1 MGKRILLADDSVT
14 IHKVVELTFLD
25 EDYQVEAV
33 SNGDEAIA
41 RLAGEAPDLVIADV
55 HMPPGPSGYEV
66 VDKVREM
73 HPGVPVLLLAG
84 AFEAFDEERAA
95 AADAYLKKP
104 FDSQRL
110 LQTVQEL
117 MEDEERDASMPAG
130 EPAGGELAEPPAEE
144 AEPVEV
150 EPIDAMEPDPV
161 EPIDEI
167 AAGLAPPPGEPAT
180 DPAGEGQAATGEVG
194 PAAGGGS
201 PFPVTDEPGAPAAG
215 LSQADVDAI
224 ARRVVELMGDEV
236 VREVAWEV
244 VPDLAEVVVKDRLR
258 ELEEPGE

>member
-25 EDYQVEAV
+25 EDYEIEVA
-33 SNGDEAIA
+33 SSGDEAIA
-41 RLAGEAPDLVIADV
+41 KLADEAPDLVITDV

-66 VDKVREM
+66 CDKVREV

-110 LQTVQEL
+110 LQTVQDL
-117 MEDEERDASMPAG
+117 MGEGGGSEESGESGEEESREAAG
-130 EPAGGELAEPPAEE
+130 EAPEPETEEGAAEE
-144 AEPVEV
+144 AESSTPGGDEGEQVAVEESFPEEAVPAPEV
-150 EPIDAMEPDPV
+150 E
-161 EPIDEI
+161 
-167 AAGLAPPPGEPAT
+167 APAEKT
-180 DPAGEGQAATGEVG
+180 L
-194 PAAGGGS
+194 GGGGDLS
-201 PFPVTDEPGAPAAG
+201 P
-215 LSQADVDAI
+215 ADVDAI
-224 ARRVVELMGDEV
+224 ARRVVELLGDEV

-258 ELEEPGE
+258 ELEEPAD

>member
-25 EDYQVEAV
+25 EDYSVEAV

-66 VDKVREM
+66 CDKVREM

-95 AADAYLKKP
+95 AADSYLKKP

-117 MEDEERDASMPAG
+117 M
-130 EPAGGELAEPPAEE
+130 AGGEDQPSEAPAAEAAPEEAPEEAPEAEE
-144 AEPVEV
+144 ATTEE
-150 EPIDAMEPDPV
+150 AT
-161 EPIDEI
+161 
-167 AAGLAPPPGEPAT
+167 AALDT
-180 DPAGEGQAATGEVG
+180 PAG
-194 PAAGGGS
+194 
-201 PFPVTDEPGAPAAG
+201 AG
-215 LSQADVDAI
+215 LSATEVDAI
-224 ARRVVELMGDEV
+224 ARRVVELIGDDV

-258 ELEEPGE
+258 ELEGPAE

>member
-25 EDYQVEAV
+25 EDYSVEAV

-41 RLAGEAPDLVIADV
+41 RLAGEPPDLVIADV

-66 VDKVREM
+66 CDKVREL

-95 AADAYLKKP
+95 LADAYLKKP

-117 MEDEERDASMPAG
+117 MAG
-130 EPAGGELAEPPAEE
+130 GDDHAAEPAAAEAAPIELEKGPE
-144 AEPVEV
+144 A
-150 EPIDAMEPDPV
+150 DA
-161 EPIDEI
+161 
-167 AAGLAPPPGEPAT
+167 A
-180 DPAGEGQAATGEVG
+180 
-194 PAAGGGS
+194 
-201 PFPVTDEPGAPAAG
+201 APAADAPAIETPSAEG
-215 LSQADVDAI
+215 LSAADVDAI
-224 ARRVVELMGDEV
+224 ARRVVELMGDDV
-236 VREVAWEV
+236 LREVAWEV

-258 ELEEPGE
+258 ELEEPAD

>member
-25 EDYQVEAV
+25 EDYSVEAV

-41 RLAGEAPDLVIADV
+41 RLADGAPDLVIADV
-55 HMPPGPSGYEV
+55 HMPPGPTGYEV
-66 VDKVREM
+66 CDKVREM

-95 AADAYLKKP
+95 VADAYLKKP

-117 MEDEERDASMPAG
+117 M
-130 EPAGGELAEPPAEE
+130 AGGGEEAAEPEPAEE
-144 AEPVEV
+144 PAEAE
-150 EPIDAMEPDPV
+150 EMAQEEFASLDAGTAADPV
-161 EPIDEI
+161 
-167 AAGLAPPPGEPAT
+167 AA
-180 DPAGEGQAATGEVG
+180 AGEG
-194 PAAGGGS
+194 
-201 PFPVTDEPGAPAAG
+201 
-215 LSQADVDAI
+215 LSEADVDAI
-224 ARRVVELMGDEV
+224 ARRVVELMGDDV

-258 ELEEPGE
+258 ELEEPAD

>member
-25 EDYQVEAV
+25 EDYLVEAV

-41 RLAGEAPDLVIADV
+41 KLGGDAPDLVIADV

-66 VDKVREM
+66 CDRVREV

-95 AADAYLKKP
+95 TADAYLKKP

-117 MEDEERDASMPAG
+117 MER
-130 EPAGGELAEPPAEE
+130 GGEAE
-144 AEPVEV
+144 AEPATQETAA
-150 EPIDAMEPDPV
+150 EAPPEA
-161 EPIDEI
+161 
-167 AAGLAPPPGEPAT
+167 AAGADAEPVPETGAAEASDEPALAASAA
-180 DPAGEGQAATGEVG
+180 AGET
-194 PAAGGGS
+194 S
-201 PFPVTDEPGAPAAG
+201 GAEG
-215 LSQADVDAI
+215 LSPDDIDAI
-224 ARRVVELMGDEV
+224 ARRVVELLGDDV

-258 ELEEPGE
+258 ELEEAAD

>member
-1 MGKRILLADDSVT
+1 MSKTILLADDSVT

-25 EDYQVEAV
+25 EDYSVEAV
-33 SNGDEAIA
+33 SNGDEAITK
-41 RLAGEAPDLVIADV
+41 LQGEAPDLVIADV
-55 HMPPGPSGYEV
+55 HMPPGPTGYEV
-66 VDKVREM
+66 CDRVREL

-117 MEDEERDASMPAG
+117 MAG
-130 EPAGGELAEPPAEE
+130 
-144 AEPVEV
+144 
-150 EPIDAMEPDPV
+150 
-161 EPIDEI
+161 
-167 AAGLAPPPGEPAT
+167 
-180 DPAGEGQAATGEVG
+180 
-194 PAAGGGS
+194 AGGG
-201 PFPVTDEPGAPAAG
+201 DESEADDEAGAPSVSEPAAAPETG
-215 LSQADVDAI
+215 FEEAPVEAAEAAPEAASNGDELSPEAVDAI
-224 ARRVVELMGDEV
+224 ARRVVELIGDQV

-258 ELEEPGE
+258 ELEEQG

>member
-25 EDYQVEAV
+25 EDYAVEAV
-33 SNGDEAIA
+33 SNGDEAIE

-66 VDKVREM
+66 CDKVREL

-104 FDSQRL
+104 FDSQKL

-117 MEDEERDASMPAG
+117 MAGPPEEEAG
-130 EPAGGELAEPPAEE
+130 EPEAYGAAPGESDTATISEE
-144 AEPVEV
+144 AAPADDEAP
-150 EPIDAMEPDPV
+150 PG
-161 EPIDEI
+161 IDEAESEHGV
-167 AAGLAPPPGEPAT
+167 AADEAPA
-180 DPAGEGQAATGEVG
+180 
-194 PAAGGGS
+194 
-201 PFPVTDEPGAPAAG
+201 AAG
-215 LSQADVDAI
+215 LSEADVDAI
-224 ARRVVELMGDEV
+224 ARRVVELMGEDV
-236 VREVAWEV
+236 VRQVAWEV

-258 ELEEPGE
+258 ELEEPVD

>member
-25 EDYQVEAV
+25 EDYSVEAV

-41 RLAGEAPDLVIADV
+41 KLSGEAPDLVIADV
-55 HMPPGPSGYEV
+55 HMPPGPTGYEV
-66 VDKVREM
+66 CERVREI

-117 MEDEERDASMPAG
+117 M
-130 EPAGGELAEPPAEE
+130 AGGEEEPSEPAAVAQPAATVAPPEAEE
-144 AEPVEV
+144 SPMAT
-150 EPIDAMEPDPV
+150 
-161 EPIDEI
+161 
-167 AAGLAPPPGEPAT
+167 AAGA
-180 DPAGEGQAATGEVG
+180 AATPTV
-194 PAAGGGS
+194 
-201 PFPVTDEPGAPAAG
+201 DG
-215 LSQADVDAI
+215 LSEADVDAI
-224 ARRVVELMGDEV
+224 ARRVIELMGDDV

-258 ELEEPGE
+258 ELEEPAE

>member
-25 EDYQVEAV
+25 EDYSVEAV

-41 RLAGEAPDLVIADV
+41 RLAEEAPDLVIADV

-66 VDKVREM
+66 CDKVREM

-84 AFEAFDEERAA
+84 AFEAFDEDRAA
-95 AADAYLKKP
+95 TADAYLKKP

-117 MEDEERDASMPAG
+117 MAGSGEEAP
-130 EPAGGELAEPPAEE
+130 EPEE
-144 AEPVEV
+144 AEAAPVEA
-150 EPIDAMEPDPV
+150 ES
-161 EPIDEI
+161 
-167 AAGLAPPPGEPAT
+167 AAEAAEAAAEGDSGPSEAPS
-180 DPAGEGQAATGEVG
+180 VG
-194 PAAGGGS
+194 
-201 PFPVTDEPGAPAAG
+201 G
-215 LSQADVDAI
+215 LSEAEVDAI
-224 ARRVVELMGDEV
+224 ARRVVELLGDQI

-258 ELEEPGE
+258 ELEEPVE

>member
-25 EDYQVEAV
+25 EDYAVEAV
-33 SNGDEAIA
+33 SNGDEAITK
-41 RLAGEAPDLVIADV
+41 LQGEAPDLVIADV
-55 HMPPGPSGYEV
+55 HMPPGPTGYEV
-66 VDKVREM
+66 CDKVREL

-117 MEDEERDASMPAG
+117 MAAG
-130 EPAGGELAEPPAEE
+130 ESEGAPPAEPPSAEAVPAP
-144 AEPVEV
+144 AEDEV
-150 EPIDAMEPDPV
+150 EA
-161 EPIDEI
+161 
-167 AAGLAPPPGEPAT
+167 
-180 DPAGEGQAATGEVG
+180 
-194 PAAGGGS
+194 
-201 PFPVTDEPGAPAAG
+201 APAAAEDQPADEIEAPLAETEAPPASAAEGPSTEG
-215 LSQADVDAI
+215 LSEQDVDAI
-224 ARRVVELMGDEV
+224 ARRVVELLGDEV

-258 ELEEPGE
+258 ELEEPVD

>member
-25 EDYQVEAV
+25 EDYAVEAV

-41 RLAGEAPDLVIADV
+41 RLAGDPPDLVIADV

-66 VDKVREM
+66 CDKVREV

-84 AFEAFDEERAA
+84 AFEAFDEERARLA
-95 AADAYLKKP
+95 NAYLKKP

-110 LQTVQEL
+110 LQTVQDL
-117 MEDEERDASMPAG
+117 
-130 EPAGGELAEPPAEE
+130 LAKGDQEPPAEPAAAE
-144 AEPVEV
+144 AEVAPAPAVAGPEAGASPDERLP
-150 EPIDAMEPDPV
+150 EPLAAMEEEALASADGDAPRDGV
-161 EPIDEI
+161 
-167 AAGLAPPPGEPAT
+167 AA
-180 DPAGEGQAATGEVG
+180 
-194 PAAGGGS
+194 
-201 PFPVTDEPGAPAAG
+201 APAPSVGGPEAETAASQDAGAEAAAPSDHG
-215 LSQADVDAI
+215 LSAADIDAI
-224 ARRVVELMGDEV
+224 ARRVVELLGDDV

-258 ELEEPGE
+258 ELEEPGD

>member
-25 EDYQVEAV
+25 EDYSVEAV

-41 RLAGEAPDLVIADV
+41 KLAGDAPDLVIADV

-66 VDKVREM
+66 CDKVREA

-84 AFEAFDEERAA
+84 AFEAFDEERAQV
-95 AADAYLKKP
+95 ADAYLKKP

-117 MEDEERDASMPAG
+117 MAAG
-130 EPAGGELAEPPAEE
+130 EETNAEAAVEDAAPEQAEGLPAAADATSETESEASDESVESQAPSSAEGLSE
-144 AEPVEV
+144 AD
-150 EPIDAMEPDPV
+150 IDAV
-161 EPIDEI
+161 
-167 AAGLAPPPGEPAT
+167 
-180 DPAGEGQAATGEVG
+180 
-194 PAAGGGS
+194 
-201 PFPVTDEPGAPAAG
+201 
-215 LSQADVDAI
+215 
-224 ARRVVELMGDEV
+224 ARRVVELLGDEV

-258 ELEEPGE
+258 ELEEPVD

>member
-25 EDYQVEAV
+25 EDYSVEAV
-33 SNGDEAIA
+33 NNGDEAIA
-41 RLAGEAPDLVIADV
+41 KLAADGPPDLVIADV

-66 VDKVREM
+66 CEKVREM

-104 FDSQRL
+104 FDSQKL

-117 MEDEERDASMPAG
+117 MAAGDERD
-130 EPAGGELAEPPAEE
+130 
-144 AEPVEV
+144 VE
-150 EPIDAMEPDPV
+150 
-161 EPIDEI
+161 
-167 AAGLAPPPGEPAT
+167 
-180 DPAGEGQAATGEVG
+180 
-194 PAAGGGS
+194 PAAGEVATNEAES
-201 PFPVTDEPGAPAAG
+201 FPEIAVAAPDAVAADTAVENEPPSEG
-215 LSQADVDAI
+215 LSEADVDAI
-224 ARRVVELMGDEV
+224 ARRVVEMLGDDV

-244 VPDLAEVVVKDRLR
+244 VPDLAEVAVKDRLR
-258 ELEEPGE
+258 ELEEAGD

>member
-1 MGKRILLADDSVT
+1 MSKRILLADDSVT

-25 EDYQVEAV
+25 EDYAVEAV

-41 RLAGEAPDLVIADV
+41 KLGGEAPDLVIADV

-66 VDKVREM
+66 CDKVREM

-84 AFEAFDEERAA
+84 AFEAFDEKRAG

-104 FDSQRL
+104 FDSQKL

-117 MEDEERDASMPAG
+117 MASASQEASEPAAAEAPSPPPDESSPEVTDAAG
-130 EPAGGELAEPPAEE
+130 ETPAGGGELS
-144 AEPVEV
+144 V
-150 EPIDAMEPDPV
+150 
-161 EPIDEI
+161 
-167 AAGLAPPPGEPAT
+167 
-180 DPAGEGQAATGEVG
+180 
-194 PAAGGGS
+194 
-201 PFPVTDEPGAPAAG
+201 
-215 LSQADVDAI
+215 ADVDAI
-224 ARRVVELMGDEV
+224 ARRVVELLGDEV

-258 ELEEPGE
+258 ELEEPVD

>member
-25 EDYQVEAV
+25 EDYEVEAV
-33 SNGDEAIA
+33 NNGAEAVA
-41 RLAGEAPDLVIADV
+41 RLDGERPDLVIADV

-66 VDKVREM
+66 CDKVRET
-73 HPGVPVLLLAG
+73 HPSVPVLLLAG

-95 AADAYLKKP
+95 TADAFLKKP

-117 MEDEERDASMPAG
+117 MAASSEAPEVIPTEAA
-130 EPAGGELAEPPAEE
+130 PVVAE
-144 AEPVEV
+144 
-150 EPIDAMEPDPV
+150 
-161 EPIDEI
+161 
-167 AAGLAPPPGEPAT
+167 
-180 DPAGEGQAATGEVG
+180 
-194 PAAGGGS
+194 
-201 PFPVTDEPGAPAAG
+201 APAALEEETG
-215 LSQADVDAI
+215 VAAPAVAEEVEAAVSEGGAGADLSESDIEAI
-224 ARRVVELMGDEV
+224 ARRVAELIGADV

-258 ELEEPGE
+258 ELEEPAE

>member
-25 EDYQVEAV
+25 EDYSVDAV

-41 RLAGEAPDLVIADV
+41 KLAGEAPDLVIADV
-55 HMPPGPSGYEV
+55 HMPPGPTGYEV
-66 VDKVREM
+66 CNKVREV

-84 AFEAFDEERAA
+84 AFEAFDEDRAA

-117 MEDEERDASMPAG
+117 MADGEEDSS
-130 EPAGGELAEPPAEE
+130 EPEMAEPEVAAAEDSVPQE
-144 AEPVEV
+144 T
-150 EPIDAMEPDPV
+150 
-161 EPIDEI
+161 
-167 AAGLAPPPGEPAT
+167 AT
-180 DPAGEGQAATGEVG
+180 AVQ
-194 PAAGGGS
+194 PAAS
-201 PFPVTDEPGAPAAG
+201 DG
-215 LSQADVDAI
+215 LSEADVDAI

-258 ELEEPGE
+258 ELEEPAD

>member
-25 EDYQVEAV
+25 EDYSVEAV

-41 RLAGEAPDLVIADV
+41 RLGGEAPDLVIADV

-66 VDKVREM
+66 VEKVREM

-117 MEDEERDASMPAG
+117 MAGAERPAQ
-130 EPAGGELAEPPAEE
+130 PAVEE
-144 AEPVEV
+144 APAPVEDSTPDEPV
-150 EPIDAMEPDPV
+150 
-161 EPIDEI
+161 
-167 AAGLAPPPGEPAT
+167 
-180 DPAGEGQAATGEVG
+180 
-194 PAAGGGS
+194 AAGGGD
-201 PFPVTDEPGAPAAG
+201 PFPVGAESSPQEAPEEAAPAQETSVSESPAVGDPGEGSAAEGG
-215 LSQADVDAI
+215 LSPADVDAI

-244 VPDLAEVVVKDRLR
+244 VPDLAEVVVQDRLR
-258 ELEEPGE
+258 ELEEPADQG

>member
-25 EDYQVEAV
+25 EDYAVEAV

-41 RLAGEAPDLVIADV
+41 ELQGEAPDLVIADV
-55 HMPPGPSGYEV
+55 HMPPGPTGYEV
-66 VDKVREM
+66 CDKVREL

-117 MEDEERDASMPAG
+117 MASGEEESAAPAEPSPAETAPAAAEGESETAPAAAEDQPAEEPVVSQDEPEALPAEPGAS
-130 EPAGGELAEPPAEE
+130 LAEAEAPLVAADDGPPAE
-144 AEPVEV
+144 
-150 EPIDAMEPDPV
+150 
-161 EPIDEI
+161 
-167 AAGLAPPPGEPAT
+167 
-180 DPAGEGQAATGEVG
+180 
-194 PAAGGGS
+194 
-201 PFPVTDEPGAPAAG
+201 G
-215 LSQADVDAI
+215 LSQQDVDAI
-224 ARRVVELMGDEV
+224 ARRVVELLGDEV

-258 ELEEPGE
+258 ELEEPVD